1 MKPLKEAKMAS
12 PRLCPHCNIKLPID
26 RNFSFDEKLNLICG
40 YCGKIVFPTDIDSE
54 KDAFVP
60 KKQEQKQSFLNSK
73 NPAYRESDEK

>member
-1 MKPLKEAKMAS
+1 
-12 PRLCPHCNIKLPID
+12 
-26 RNFSFDEKLNLICG
+26 LICG